1 MIDFR
6 RARSLMASFLP
17 SILFFSL
24 VILFSQCSS
33 PTKIKRSDVR
43 ASQKLIGV
51 DFSKREIDTMRSYLT
66 GNRKGYDSMRKL
78 KLAYDVTPAF
88 YFDPRPDH
96 FQFKSRDAHSNWK
109 IPNEVDLPTSDEQIA
124 FLSVA
129 ELSVLIKS
137 RKITSTKLTKIY
149 IDRLKKFKDTLAA
162 VVTITED
169 LALRQAA
176 KADEEIIAGN
186 YKGVLHG
193 IPYGIKD
200 LFAVPDYKTTWG
212 AEPYQNQTINETA
225 AVVKKLEDA
234 GAVLV
239 AKLTSGALARGD
251 VWFGGKTKN
260 PWDLNQGASGSSAGS
275 ASAASAGLVAFAI
288 GTETLGSIISPSSR
302 CGVTGLRPTFGS
314 VSRGGCMTL
323 SWSMDKAGPICRTAQ
338 DCALVF
344 SVIKGKNEN
353 EKDRSVM
360 DYPFAF
366 NPPKDLKGYKIGY
379 FKKLFDKKDTTK
391 IKVNDSLS
399 LKMLR
404 DLGAEL
410 QEVKMPDSIP
420 YDAFDIILRA
430 EAGAFFDELVRE
442 HKDRM
447 LSEQT
452 KDSRANSLRQ
462 ARFISAVE
470 YLQANRYRK
479 VLIEKF
485 NAMSKEYD
493 FIVSPT
499 EGKNVSLATNLTGH
513 PAICIP
519 NGFDW
524 KGRPTSI
531 MFIGNLYDEQPILEA
546 AYLFQQATDFEEKR
560 PATFSVNPVV
570 KH

>member
-1 MIDFR
+1 MKEILR
-6 RARSLMASFLP
+6 WLISLT
-17 SILFFSL
+17 ILL
-24 VILFSQCSS
+24 CITQCTN
-33 PTKIKRSDVR
+33 PTKIQKADVR
-43 ASQKLIGV
+43 ASQKLV
-51 DFSKREIDTMRSYLT
+51 DLKFSKGEIDTMLNYLN
-66 GNRKGYDSMRKL
+66 GNRKGYDSMRKI
-78 KLAYDVTPAF
+78 KLAYEVTPSL

-96 FQFKSRDAHSNWK
+96 FQLKNRVAQSEWRLL
-109 IPNEVDLPTSDEQIA
+109 NEVKLPATDEEIA
-124 FLSVA
+124 FMSVLD
-129 ELSVLIKS
+129 LSVLIKS
-137 RKITSTKLTKIY
+137 KKITSARLTKIY
-149 IDRLKKFKDTLAA
+149 LARLKKYKDTLAA
-162 VVTITED
+162 VVTITEE
-169 LALRQAA
+169 LALQQAA
-176 KADEEIIAGN
+176 KADEEIEQGKDRGI
-186 YKGVLHG
+186 LHG

-200 LFAVPDYKTTWG
+200 LFALPGYKTTWG
-212 AEPYQNQTINETA
+212 AEPYQNQTINVKA

-260 PWDLNQGASGSSAGS
+260 PWDLKQGASGSSAGS
-275 ASAASAGLVAFAI
+275 ASATSAGLVAFAI

-314 VSRGGCMTL
+314 VSRAGCMTL

-344 SVIKGKNEN
+344 NVIKGKSENEN
-353 EKDRSVM
+353 DRSVV
-360 DYPFAF
+360 DYSFAF
-366 NPPKDLKGYKIGY
+366 NPSKDLKGYKIGY

-391 IKVNDSLS
+391 VKTNDSLS
-399 LKMLR
+399 LQVLKN
-404 DLGAEL
+404 LGAEL
-410 QEVKMPDSIP
+410 HEVQLPDSIP

-470 YLQANRYRK
+470 YLQANRHRK

-485 NAMSKEYD
+485 NAMINSFD
-493 FIVSPT
+493 FIISPT

-513 PAICIP
+513 PAICVP
-519 NGFDW
+519 NGFDFM
-524 KGRPTSI
+524 GRPTSI
-531 MFIGNLYDEQPILEA
+531 MFIGNLYDEAPLLEA
-546 AYLFQQATDFEEKR
+546 AHLFQQATDFEEKH
-560 PATFSVNPVV
+560 PVLFLST
-570 KH
+570 KP

>member
-1 MIDFR
+1 
-6 RARSLMASFLP
+6 
-17 SILFFSL
+17 
-24 VILFSQCSS
+24 
-33 PTKIKRSDVR
+33 
-43 ASQKLIGV
+43 
-51 DFSKREIDTMRSYLT
+51 MRNYLS
-66 GNRKGYDSMRKL
+66 GNRKGYDSMRKIR
-78 KLAYDVTPAF
+78 LAYEVTPSL

-96 FQFKSRDAHSNWK
+96 FQFKNRTPQPEWK
-109 IPNEVDLPTSDEQIA
+109 LSNEVRLPTTDDEIA
-124 FLSVA
+124 FMSVVD
-129 ELSVLIKS
+129 LSVLIKS
-137 RKITSTKLTKIY
+137 KKITSTRLTKIY
-149 IDRLKKFKDTLAA
+149 LTRLKKYKDTLAA
-162 VVTITED
+162 VVTITEE
-169 LALRQAA
+169 LALQQAA
-176 KADEEIIAGN
+176 KADEELSQGKDRGI
-186 YKGVLHG
+186 LHG

-200 LFAVPDYKTTWG
+200 LFAVPSYKTTWG
-212 AEPYQNQTINETA
+212 AEPYQNQIINEKA
-225 AVVKKLEDA
+225 AVVKKLEKA

-260 PWDLNQGASGSSAGS
+260 PWDLKQGASGSSAGS
-275 ASAASAGLVAFAI
+275 ASATSAGLVAFAI

-314 VSRGGCMTL
+314 VSRDGCMTL

-338 DCALVF
+338 DCSLVF

-353 EKDRSVM
+353 EKDRSVV
-360 DYPFAF
+360 DYSFSF

-379 FKKLFDKKDTTK
+379 FKKLFDRKDTTK
-391 IKVNDSLS
+391 VKLNDSLS
-399 LKMLR
+399 LKVLK

-410 QEVKMPDSIP
+410 HEVKMPDSIP

-470 YLQANRYRK
+470 YLQANRHRK

-485 NAMSKEYD
+485 NAMIKGFD
-493 FIVSPT
+493 FIVSLT

-513 PAICIP
+513 PAICVP
-519 NGFDW
+519 NGFDS
-524 KGRPTSI
+524 KGHPTSI
-531 MFIGNLYDEQPILEA
+531 TFIGNLYDEAPLLEA
-546 AYLFQQATDFEEKR
+546 AYLFQQATDFEEKHPLLFLNQKR
-560 PATFSVNPVV
+560 
-570 KH
+570 